1 MANEKRLID
10 AEKFLQWLVKR
21 FKCVPLIGSC
31 DNDSESVKLLLAQA
45 PTVDAEEVV
54 RCKDC
59 RHWDEYHEGSLDGP
73 GTGMGVCLEGSNWID
88 GKRADDFCS
97 CGERRNE
104 E

>member
-45 PTVDAEEVV
+45 PTVEAVEVV
-54 RCKDC
+54 HGRWEYHGGDDDMNLYGFCSNC
-59 RHWDEYHEGSLDGP
+59 HANWDEDVMDKFNYCPNCGADMRGDGN
-73 GTGMGVCLEGSNWID
+73 G
-88 GKRADDFCS
+88 
-97 CGERRNE
+97 
-104 E
+104 